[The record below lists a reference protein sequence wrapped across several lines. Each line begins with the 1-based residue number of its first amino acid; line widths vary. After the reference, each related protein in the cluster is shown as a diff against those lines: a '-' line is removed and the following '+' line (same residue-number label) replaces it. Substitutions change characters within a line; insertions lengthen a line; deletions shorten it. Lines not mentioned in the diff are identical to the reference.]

1 MSSALSRPS
10 KNCPF
15 TLCLVIMA
23 HPQRE
28 FVDLQMGPGNALVEF
43 WRNLREIR
51 GLDCAAKLSALCE
64 TPKRRM
70 RG

>member
-1 MSSALSRPS
+1 
-10 KNCPF
+10 
-15 TLCLVIMA
+15 MA